1 MIPNVVQEIL
11 QLGWLKT
18 LSNPVELL
26 SFPLLGHILA
36 FIQQESVFCSAGDAG
51 DWKFNQFFFAE
62 MTSSPRGNNKKNANH
77 IGGRYLK
84 SNKEK
89 RETEVLQKTGSKTG
103 YLWHIEYIG
112 KQLAVFVGEVKGYP
126 TIWHLP

>member
-51 DWKFNQFFFAE
+51 DWKFNQLFAE
-62 MTSSPRGNNKKNANH
+62 MTSFPQGEQQKKCKPH
-77 IGGRYLK
+77 WRQI
-84 SNKEK
+84 
-89 RETEVLQKTGSKTG
+89 
-103 YLWHIEYIG
+103 
-112 KQLAVFVGEVKGYP
+112 P
-126 TIWHLP
+126 